1 MKKFLIV
8 LVVAAAFAGGFGY
21 GRWFGKPAQ
30 TAAVSGAPA
39 KAQRKIL
46 YWVDPMHPKYKSDKP
61 GTAPDCGMDL
71 VPVYEDGGPAD
82 AASAP
87 GTVTISPDKQQ
98 LMGVQFGAVEYE
110 TMSDSIRAAAR
121 VTLDETRIAKVQAKL
136 EGWIDK
142 VYVDFTGKLIKEGDP
157 MLTIFSQEALAT
169 QNEYLLALKAQRAM
183 HPNMVHEMRE
193 STDNLVEAARKR
205 LDLWDI
211 KASQIEQIARTG
223 EPIKYLTLDA
233 PISGFVMERTA
244 FPKMHVTPETAL
256 YTVADLSKVW
266 VIADVFEYEAS
277 NVRIG
282 QGASLT
288 LGYLPG
294 RTFHG
299 RVSNILPQVDA
310 MTRTLKVR
318 IEFENP
324 GFALKPDMYGE
335 VELQTGGARR
345 LVVPESAVLN
355 SGDRKVVFID
365 LGDGK
370 FEPHNVT
377 IGAQSGGRIQILA
390 GLKEGDRVVTSG
402 NFLIDS
408 ESQLKAD
415 K

>member
-1 MKKFLIV
+1 MKKFLII
-8 LVVAAAFAGGFGY
+8 LVIAAAFAGGFGY
-21 GRWFGKPAQ
+21 GRWYGKPAQ
-30 TAAVSGAPA
+30 SGVVTGA
-39 KAQRKIL
+39 KTERKIL
-46 YWVDPMHPKYKSDKP
+46 YWEDPMHPKYKSDKP
-61 GTAPDCGMDL
+61 GIAPDCGMAL
-71 VPVYEDGGPAD
+71 VPVYEDGAGAD
-82 AASAP
+82 ASLTP
-87 GTVTISPDKQQ
+87 GTVKITPEKQQ
-98 LMGVQFGAVEYE
+98 LMGVQFGTVEYE
-110 TMSDSIRAAAR
+110 TMNDSIRAAAR

-142 VYVDFTGKLIKEGDP
+142 VFVDFTGKLIKEGEP

-211 KASQIEQIARTG
+211 KASQIDEITRTG

-288 LGYLPG
+288 LGYVPG

-299 RVSNILPQVDA
+299 RVSYILPQVDA

-318 IEFENP
+318 IEFDNP

-345 LVVPESAVLN
+345 LVVPETAVLN

-365 LGDGK
+365 LGEGK

-377 IGAQSGGRIQILA
+377 TGAQSGGRVQILT

-408 ESQLKAD
+408 ESQLKAAA